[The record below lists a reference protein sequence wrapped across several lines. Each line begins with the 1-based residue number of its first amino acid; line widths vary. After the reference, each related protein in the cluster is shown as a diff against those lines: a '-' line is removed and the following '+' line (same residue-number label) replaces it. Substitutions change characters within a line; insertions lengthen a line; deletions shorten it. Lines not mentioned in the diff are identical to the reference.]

1 MAQKPCLGNLG
12 DQQEGACMV
21 LHSRTYMKGWNT
33 QDKVRTAGS
42 ITTYWVLF
50 SIDVYWSCSLYHVC
64 LCVCE
69 CTVSGVK
76 QEENEIRVAALESEA
91 FVCSHNSELGKLSS
105 GIITIITHPPQSHL
119 AGASHVLLTLAQARH
134 QKRKKKESRFQT
146 TANKHGCKNKFIL
159 VWVQEAGCLFIT
171 WAGPISTCAAGL
183 QRIRHKESP
192 QNR

>member
-21 LHSRTYMKGWNT
+21 LHSRTYTKGWNT

-105 GIITIITHPPQSHL
+105 GIITIITHPPPESSSWCKPCPFDS
-119 AGASHVLLTLAQARH
+119 GSGPTP
-134 QKRKKKESRFQT
+134 KKKKKRVTISNNSQQT
-146 TANKHGCKNKFIL
+146 RL
-159 VWVQEAGCLFIT
+159 
-171 WAGPISTCAAGL
+171 
-183 QRIRHKESP
+183 
-192 QNR
+192 